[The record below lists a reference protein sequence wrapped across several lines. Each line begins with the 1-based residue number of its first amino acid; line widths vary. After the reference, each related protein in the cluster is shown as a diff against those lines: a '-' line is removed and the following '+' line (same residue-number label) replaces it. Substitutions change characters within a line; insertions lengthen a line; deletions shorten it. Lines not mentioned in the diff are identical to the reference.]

1 MESKNL
7 KSLFIISPDVISLS
21 SPPFFFRL
29 SPLHPSK
36 SKTQS
41 TGSVDRVPIYTPVSS
56 NPNSDDPS
64 LPDLPFSSSDLAHSE
79 GQARSGREKAFG
91 KGFSAWRSTGRLF
104 LPSVS
109 LLSLLFLV

>member
-7 KSLFIISPDVISLS
+7 KSLFIIPDLGLSLS

-41 TGSVDRVPIYTPVSS
+41 TGSVDRVPIYAPVSS
-56 NPNSDDPS
+56 NPNSGDPS
-64 LPDLPFSSSDLAHSE
+64 LSDLPSLSSVLAHF
-79 GQARSGREKAFG
+79 GGGARSGREKAFG
-91 KGFSAWRSTGRLF
+91 KGFGAWRSTGRLF

-109 LLSLLFLV
+109 LLSLFFLA